1 MFSDERKELPNG
13 RVKYIVCF
21 PVGLS
26 SKHKQ
31 IYCRKTLALAT
42 EKKLSRE
49 EMGSRTIRGKKVG
62 AAFSHEIDF
71 FDIEA
76 VGKVSK

>member
-1 MFSDERKELPNG
+1 MFLDERKELPNG

-31 IYCRKTLALAT
+31 IYCSEDSGSGYRKET
-42 EKKLSRE
+42 E
-49 EMGSRTIRGKKVG
+49 
-62 AAFSHEIDF
+62 
-71 FDIEA
+71 
-76 VGKVSK
+76 